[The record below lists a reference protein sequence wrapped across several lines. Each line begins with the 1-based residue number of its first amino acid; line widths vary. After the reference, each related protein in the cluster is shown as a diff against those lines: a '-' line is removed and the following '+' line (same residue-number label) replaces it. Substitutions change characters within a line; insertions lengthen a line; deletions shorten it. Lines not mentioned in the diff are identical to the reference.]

1 MCVFDAEIQRYHNS
15 FHHFQTRTRRCP
27 LSRWSRLWLSLFRRR
42 LPVPLFG
49 GDSILIK
56 IVPNS
61 VSKLTFYDNRKL
73 NSVQVSARGMSPQ
86 RWQLA
91 QCSTFCEG
99 DIITSRAKIQEQ
111 FSTIENLQCLE
122 KIQDKFSISL
132 QDSAMCLKFCQKDPA
147 CNFYKVEN
155 KHNDVMIIGG
165 NWISLPFK
173 N

>member
-1 MCVFDAEIQRYHNS
+1 MS
-15 FHHFQTRTRRCP
+15 FVTLVAFVTFLISKTSPSPLVRWGLHIDQNCP
-27 LSRWSRLWLSLFRRR
+27 N
-42 LPVPLFG
+42 P
-49 GDSILIK
+49 
-56 IVPNS
+56 
-61 VSKLTFYDNRKL
+61 VSKLTSYDNRKL

-111 FSTIENLQCLE
+111 FSTMENLQCLE

-155 KHNDVMIIGG
+155 KHNDVMIIHRWKLYVWQQFSSRVRIEFHYLLRI
-165 NWISLPFK
+165 NQQKSK
-173 N
+173 